1 MTDATRILGRIA
13 SGEAKAA
20 DELLPIVYNELRR
33 LASKRLA
40 RDPAGQSFQTTE
52 LVHEVYLRLVGSD
65 QQWEGNAHF
74 FAAASEAMRRILVE
88 RARQKKQ
95 IKRGGE
101 YKRIELSHAVADPGP
116 SPYEVLMVN
125 DVIDRLAET
134 RPVEAQV
141 VKLHY
146 FAGFNI
152 SEAAR
157 ALGIPSTTAHRH
169 WKYACA
175 WLYRELQGDD
185 APPRGD

>member
-1 MTDATRILGRIA
+1 MTDATKILSRIA
-13 SGEAKAA
+13 TGDPKAA

-101 YKRIELSHAVADPGP
+101 FKRVQLSEAIAASGP
-116 SPYEVLMVN
+116 SPEEILLVDDLL
-125 DVIDRLAET
+125 DRFAENH
-134 RPVEAQV
+134 PVEAQI
-141 VKLHY
+141 VKLRY
-146 FAGFNI
+146 FAGFSTN
-152 SEAAR
+152 EAAKI
-157 ALGIPSTTAHRH
+157 LDLPSTTAHRH
-169 WKYACA
+169 WTFAKT
-175 WLYRELQGDD
+175 WIFRELKKADE
-185 APPRGD
+185 RGES